1 MTPQELQDVLLRYG
15 FVPTIAGVVGAV
27 VVYLLLRYFST
38 SYLSEKGKNLAT
50 REDFAVLL
58 DQIKQ
63 TTKETENI
71 RTELL
76 SRNWLN
82 QQHWS
87 FREKYYMG
95 LLEHLTILQITLE
108 DRSNYYL
115 EPGSEHNDRRT
126 DTEQFRE
133 LTHRWSE
140 SYRTVREL
148 IGPASVFLS
157 DKSISALRELM
168 SEHWHVANFS
178 ICKAEYL
185 DSALKLVGVAYS
197 VVLEEARNDLRN
209 KPSGI

>member
-1 MTPQELQDVLLRYG
+1 MTPQDLLDFLLRYG
-15 FVPTIAGVVGAV
+15 FAPTVAGVVV
-27 VVYLLLRYFST
+27 FLLLRNFLP

-58 DQIKQ
+58 DQTKQ

-95 LLEHLTILQITLE
+95 LLEHLTILRVTLL

-115 EPGSEHNDRRT
+115 EPGSEHNDKHT
-126 DTEQFRE
+126 DTEHFQE
-133 LTHRWSE
+133 LALRGSE
-140 SYRTVREL
+140 SYQTVREL
-148 IGPASVFLS
+148 VGPASVFLS
-157 DKSISALRELM
+157 DNSISALRELM

-185 DSALKLVGVAYS
+185 DSALKLVDVAYS
-197 VVLEEARNDLRN
+197 AVLEEARNDLRN

>member
-1 MTPQELQDVLLRYG
+1 MTPQELLDFLLRYG
-15 FVPTIAGVVGAV
+15 FEPIIAGVVV
-27 VVYLLLRYFST
+27 FLLLRYFLPG
-38 SYLSEKGKNLAT
+38 YLIEKGKNIAT

-58 DQIKQ
+58 DQTKQ

-95 LLEHLTILQITLE
+95 LLEHLTILRITLL

-115 EPGSEHNDRRT
+115 EPGSEHNDKHT
-126 DTEQFRE
+126 DTEHFQE
-133 LTHRWSE
+133 LTLRGSE

-157 DKSISALRELM
+157 DKSISALGELM

-185 DSALKLVGVAYS
+185 DSALKLVDVAYS
-197 VVLEEARNDLRN
+197 AVLEEARNDLRN
-209 KPSGI
+209 KPNGI